1 MLNRK
6 INKNM
11 SVTEQIKIIQGMM
24 ENMNSVDRE
33 LMNDKLLSYILFDAK
48 EETKNKTVSGKAK
61 KGLEHSGLSDEEL
74 KLIKEL
80 AKRTEDLRN
89 LLGDNPNLFM

>member
-1 MLNRK
+1 
-6 INKNM
+6 M

-24 ENMNSVDRE
+24 ENMNPVDRE
-33 LMNDKLLSYILFDAK
+33 LMNDKLLSYILFDSK
-48 EETKNKTVSGKAK
+48 EETKNKTPTCETI
-61 KGLEHSGLSDEEL
+61 KGIEHSGLSEEEL

>member
-1 MLNRK
+1 
-6 INKNM
+6 M

-24 ENMNSVDRE
+24 ENMNPVDRE
-33 LMNDKLLSYILFDAK
+33 LMNDKLLSYILFDSK
-48 EETKNKTVSGKAK
+48 EEIKNKTASGETK
-61 KGLEHSGLSDEEL
+61 KELEHSGLSEEEL